1 MQRIRPDYYE
11 KFTCIAG
18 RCPITCCQEW
28 KIAVDADTNRK
39 WKKILP
45 PEDMADKKKNLS
57 AYTIQKDGMQ
67 VIGLNEN
74 HRCPFLADNKLCRLV
89 STYGDKVLSETCTVF
104 PREVHAFQTHEEETL
119 MPCCPAVLDLWKEE
133 EIHFPEV
140 HVPRKTNMIL
150 FQIRKKIIASFQ
162 NSKKSVE
169 DSLLENFYVLLELLK
184 DSISKERILDYFS
197 EDTLLQLQEAIDE
210 VELPVFD
217 TIVECN
223 ELLLDLAVNYRKEG
237 LYQKYLNP
245 VADLAEHLFERYE
258 TEEILEKWM
267 LFQRKLL
274 PHQKLLHNFLANE
287 VFSDLLVPDGN
298 LKQMVIKMQW
308 ITMEYTAIRQ
318 SLFLKW
324 LNDGCQ
330 ELSYETVRDYVVV
343 ITRMMGY
350 DEEDICE
357 YLTNSFEA
365 LIWDWGYLALIVG
378 KAIV

>member
-57 AYTIQKDGMQ
+57 AYTIQKDGIQ

-210 VELPVFD
+210 VELPILD
-217 TIVECN
+217 TIAECN

-308 ITMEYTAIRQ
+308 IAMEYTAIRQ

>member
-57 AYTIQKDGMQ
+57 AYIIQKDGIQ

-89 STYGDKVLSETCTVF
+89 STYGDKVLSETCVVF
-104 PREVHAFQTHEEETL
+104 PREVHVFQTHEEETL

-140 HVPRKTNMIL
+140 HVQRKTNMLL
-150 FQIRKKIIASFQ
+150 FQIRKKIIESFQ

-169 DSLLENFYVLLELLK
+169 NSLLETFYVLLELLK
-184 DSISKERILDYFS
+184 DPISKERILDYFS
-197 EDTLLQLQEAIDE
+197 EDTLLQLQAAIDE
-210 VELPVFD
+210 VELPVLD
-217 TIVECN
+217 TIAECN

-237 LYQKYLNP
+237 LYQNYLNP

-274 PHQKLLHNFLANE
+274 PHQNLFHNFLANE

-308 ITMEYTAIRQ
+308 IAMEYTAIRQ

-350 DEEDICE
+350 DEEDIYE
-357 YLTNSFEA
+357 YLTNSFET

>member
-39 WKKILP
+39 WKEILP

-57 AYTIQKDGMQ
+57 AYTMKKDSVR
-67 VIGLNEN
+67 VIGLDEN
-74 HRCPFLADNKLCRLV
+74 RRCPFLADSKLCRLV

-119 MPCCPAVLDLWKEE
+119 MPCCPAVLDLWREE

-140 HVPRKTNMIL
+140 YVPRKTNML
-150 FQIRKKIIASFQ
+150 FFQIRQKIIESFQ
-162 NSKKSVE
+162 NKKKSVE
-169 DSLLENFYVLLELLK
+169 DVLLETFYVLLELLK
-184 DSISKERILDYFS
+184 DTLSKERILDYFS
-197 EDTLLQLQEAIDE
+197 EDTLLQLQAAIDE
-210 VELPVFD
+210 VELPVLD
-217 TIVECN
+217 TVAECN

-245 VADLAEHLFERYE
+245 VAEQAEQLFEQYG
-258 TEEILEKWM
+258 TEEILEKWRV
-267 LFQRKLL
+267 FQGKLQSY
-274 PHQKLLHNFLANE
+274 QKLLHNFLANE
-287 VFSDLLVPDGN
+287 GFSVLLVPDGN

-308 ITMEYTAIRQ
+308 IAMEYTAIRQ

-350 DEEDICE
+350 DEEDIYE
-357 YLTNSFEA
+357 YLTNSFET
-365 LIWDWGYLALIVG
+365 LVWDWGYLALIVG
-378 KAIV
+378 KA

>member
-11 KFTCIAG
+11 KFACIAG
-18 RCPITCCQEW
+18 KCPITCCQEW

-74 HRCPFLADNKLCRLV
+74 HRCPFLANNKLCRLV

-140 HVPRKTNMIL
+140 HVPRKTNMLL

-245 VADLAEHLFERYE
+245 VVDLAEYLFERYGM
-258 TEEILEKWM
+258 EEILEKWM

-308 ITMEYTAIRQ
+308 IAMEYTAIRQ

-324 LNDGCQ
+324 LNDGCY

>member
-11 KFTCIAG
+11 KFACIAG
-18 RCPITCCQEW
+18 KCPITCCQEW

-74 HRCPFLADNKLCRLV
+74 HRCPFLANNKLCRLV

-140 HVPRKTNMIL
+140 HVPRKTNMLL

-197 EDTLLQLQEAIDE
+197 EDTLLQLQAAIDE
-210 VELPVFD
+210 VELPILD
-217 TIVECN
+217 TIAECN

-245 VADLAEHLFERYE
+245 VVDLAEYLFERDGM
-258 TEEILEKWM
+258 EEILEKWL

-308 ITMEYTAIRQ
+308 IAMEYTAIRQ

-324 LNDGCQ
+324 LNDGCY

>member
-140 HVPRKTNMIL
+140 HVPRKTNMLL

-197 EDTLLQLQEAIDE
+197 EDTLLQLQAAIDE
-210 VELPVFD
+210 VELPILD
-217 TIVECN
+217 TIAECN

-308 ITMEYTAIRQ
+308 IAMEYTAIRQ

-350 DEEDICE
+350 DEEDIYE
-357 YLTNSFEA
+357 YLTNSFET

>member
-57 AYTIQKDGMQ
+57 AYTIQKDGIQ

-274 PHQKLLHNFLANE
+274 PHQNLFHNFLENE

-308 ITMEYTAIRQ
+308 IAMEYTAIRQ

>member
-11 KFTCIAG
+11 KFACIAG
-18 RCPITCCQEW
+18 KCPITCCQEW

-140 HVPRKTNMIL
+140 HVPRKTNMLL

-197 EDTLLQLQEAIDE
+197 EDTLLQLQAAIDE
-210 VELPVFD
+210 VELPILD
-217 TIVECN
+217 TIAECN

-245 VADLAEHLFERYE
+245 VVDLAEHLFERYE

-308 ITMEYTAIRQ
+308 IAMEYTAIRQ

-324 LNDGCQ
+324 LNDGCY
-330 ELSYETVRDYVVV
+330 EFSYETVRDYVVV

>member
-11 KFTCIAG
+11 KFACIAG
-18 RCPITCCQEW
+18 KCPITCCQEW

-74 HRCPFLADNKLCRLV
+74 HRCPFLANNKLCRLV

-245 VADLAEHLFERYE
+245 VVDLAEYLFERYGM
-258 TEEILEKWM
+258 EEILEKWM

-308 ITMEYTAIRQ
+308 IAMEYTAIRQ

-324 LNDGCQ
+324 LNDGCY

>member
-11 KFTCIAG
+11 KFACIAG
-18 RCPITCCQEW
+18 KCPITCCQEW

-74 HRCPFLADNKLCRLV
+74 HRCPFLANNKLCRLV

-197 EDTLLQLQEAIDE
+197 EDTLLQLQAAIDE
-210 VELPVFD
+210 VELPILD
-217 TIVECN
+217 TIAECN

-245 VADLAEHLFERYE
+245 VVDLAEYLFERYGM
-258 TEEILEKWM
+258 EEILEKWM

-308 ITMEYTAIRQ
+308 IAMEYTAIRQ

-324 LNDGCQ
+324 LNDGCY

>member
-11 KFTCIAG
+11 KFICIADK
-18 RCPITCCQEW
+18 CPITCCQEW
-28 KIAVDADTNRK
+28 KIAVDADTNRR

-45 PEDMADKKKNLS
+45 PEDMADKKTNLS
-57 AYTIQKDGMQ
+57 ADTMQKGGMR
-67 VIGLNEN
+67 VIGLDEN
-74 HRCPFLADNKLCRLV
+74 RRCPFLADSKLCRLV
-89 STYGDKVLSETCTVF
+89 SAYGDKVLSKTCTDF
-104 PREVHAFQTHEEETL
+104 PREVHIFQTHEEETL

-140 HVPRKTNMIL
+140 SVPRKTNMLL
-150 FQIRKKIIASFQ
+150 FQIRQKIIERFQ
-162 NSKKSVE
+162 NNQKSVE
-169 DSLLENFYVLLELLK
+169 DSLLETFYVLLELLK
-184 DSISKERILDYFS
+184 DPISKERIQDYFS
-197 EDTLLQLQEAIDE
+197 EDTLLQLQAAIDE

-217 TIVECN
+217 TIAECN

-237 LYQKYLNP
+237 LYRKYLNP
-245 VADLAEHLFERYE
+245 VAEQAEQLFEQYG
-258 TEEILEKWM
+258 TEEILEKWRA
-267 LFQRKLL
+267 FQGKLQSY
-274 PHQKLLHNFLANE
+274 QKLLHNFLANE

-308 ITMEYTAIRQ
+308 IAMEYTAIRQ

-324 LNDGCQ
+324 LNDGCE

-350 DEEDICE
+350 DEEDIYE

>member
-11 KFTCIAG
+11 KFICIADK
-18 RCPITCCQEW
+18 CPITCCQEW
-28 KIAVDADTNRK
+28 KIAVDADTNRR

-57 AYTIQKDGMQ
+57 AYTMQKGGMR
-67 VIGLNEN
+67 VIGLDEN
-74 HRCPFLADNKLCRLV
+74 RRCPFLADSKLCRLV
-89 STYGDKVLSETCTVF
+89 SAYGDKVLSKTCTDF
-104 PREVHAFQTHEEETL
+104 PREVHIFQTHEEETL

-140 HVPRKTNMIL
+140 SVPRKTNMLL
-150 FQIRKKIIASFQ
+150 FQIRQKIIERFQ
-162 NSKKSVE
+162 NNQKSVE
-169 DSLLENFYVLLELLK
+169 DSLLETFYVLLELLK
-184 DSISKERILDYFS
+184 DPISKERIQDYFS
-197 EDTLLQLQEAIDE
+197 EDTLLQLQAAIDE

-217 TIVECN
+217 TIAECN

-237 LYQKYLNP
+237 LYRKYLNP
-245 VADLAEHLFERYE
+245 VAEQAEQLFEQYG
-258 TEEILEKWM
+258 TEEILEKWRA
-267 LFQRKLL
+267 FQGKLQSY
-274 PHQKLLHNFLANE
+274 QKLLHNFLANE

-308 ITMEYTAIRQ
+308 IAMEYTAIRQ

-324 LNDGCQ
+324 LNDGCE

-350 DEEDICE
+350 DEEDIYE

>member
-11 KFTCIAG
+11 KFACIAG
-18 RCPITCCQEW
+18 KCPITCCQEW

-74 HRCPFLADNKLCRLV
+74 HRCPFLANNKLCRLV

-258 TEEILEKWM
+258 MEEILEKWM

-308 ITMEYTAIRQ
+308 IAMEYTAIRQ

-324 LNDGCQ
+324 INDGCY
-330 ELSYETVRDYVVV
+330 ELSYETVRNYVVV

>member
-11 KFTCIAG
+11 KFICIADK
-18 RCPITCCQEW
+18 CPITCCQEW
-28 KIAVDADTNRK
+28 KIAVDADTNRR

-57 AYTIQKDGMQ
+57 AYTMQKDDMR
-67 VIGLNEN
+67 VIGLDEN
-74 HRCPFLADNKLCRLV
+74 RHCPFLADSKLCRLV
-89 STYGDKVLSETCTVF
+89 SAYGDKVLSKTCTDF
-104 PREVHAFQTHEEETL
+104 PREVHIFQNHEEETL

-140 HVPRKTNMIL
+140 YVPWKTNML
-150 FQIRKKIIASFQ
+150 FFQIRQKIIESFQ
-162 NSKKSVE
+162 NNKKSVE
-169 DSLLENFYVLLELLK
+169 NSLLETFYVLLELSK
-184 DSISKERILDYFS
+184 DTLSKERILDYFS
-197 EDTLLQLQEAIDE
+197 EDTLLQLQAAIDE
-210 VELPVFD
+210 VELPVLD
-217 TIVECN
+217 TVAECN

-258 TEEILEKWM
+258 KEEILEKWM

-287 VFSDLLVPDGN
+287 VFSDLLVPGGN

-308 ITMEYTAIRQ
+308 IAMEYTAIRQ

-324 LNDGCQ
+324 LNDGGQ

-350 DEEDICE
+350 DEEDIYE
-357 YLTNSFEA
+357 YLTNSFET
-365 LIWDWGYLALIVG
+365 LVWDWGYLALIVG
-378 KAIV
+378 KA

>member
-11 KFTCIAG
+11 KFACIAG
-18 RCPITCCQEW
+18 KCPITCCQEW

-74 HRCPFLADNKLCRLV
+74 HRCPFLANNKLCRLV

-140 HVPRKTNMIL
+140 HVPRKTNMLL

-197 EDTLLQLQEAIDE
+197 EDTLLQLQAAIDE
-210 VELPVFD
+210 VELPILD
-217 TIVECN
+217 TIAECN

-245 VADLAEHLFERYE
+245 VVDLAEYLFERYGM
-258 TEEILEKWM
+258 EEILEKWM

-308 ITMEYTAIRQ
+308 IAMEYTAIRQ

-324 LNDGCQ
+324 LNDGCY

>member
-1 MQRIRPDYYE
+1 M
-11 KFTCIAG
+11 
-18 RCPITCCQEW
+18 
-28 KIAVDADTNRK
+28 
-39 WKKILP
+39 
-45 PEDMADKKKNLS
+45 
-57 AYTIQKDGMQ
+57 
-67 VIGLNEN
+67 
-74 HRCPFLADNKLCRLV
+74 
-89 STYGDKVLSETCTVF
+89 
-104 PREVHAFQTHEEETL
+104 
-119 MPCCPAVLDLWKEE
+119 
-133 EIHFPEV
+133 
-140 HVPRKTNMIL
+140 PRKTNMLL

-197 EDTLLQLQEAIDE
+197 EDTLLQLQAAIDE
-210 VELPVFD
+210 VELPILD
-217 TIVECN
+217 TIAECN

-237 LYQKYLNP
+237 LYQKYLNS
-245 VADLAEHLFERYE
+245 VVDLAEYLFERYGM
-258 TEEILEKWM
+258 EEILEKWM

-308 ITMEYTAIRQ
+308 IAMEYTAIRQ

-324 LNDGCQ
+324 LNDGCY

>member
-11 KFTCIAG
+11 KFACIAG
-18 RCPITCCQEW
+18 KCPITCCQEW

-74 HRCPFLADNKLCRLV
+74 HRCPFLANNKLCRLV

-140 HVPRKTNMIL
+140 HVPRKTNMLL

-184 DSISKERILDYFS
+184 DSISKERILDYLS

-245 VADLAEHLFERYE
+245 VVDLAEYLFERYGM
-258 TEEILEKWM
+258 EEILEKWM

-308 ITMEYTAIRQ
+308 IAMEYTAIRQ

-324 LNDGCQ
+324 LNDGCY

>member
-57 AYTIQKDGMQ
+57 AYTIQKDGIQ

-184 DSISKERILDYFS
+184 DPISKERILDYFS
-197 EDTLLQLQEAIDE
+197 EDTLLQLQAAIDE
-210 VELPVFD
+210 VELPVLD
-217 TIVECN
+217 TIAECN
-223 ELLLDLAVNYRKEG
+223 ELLLDLAGNYRKEG
-237 LYQKYLNP
+237 LYQNYLNP